1 MAPSL
6 HTETQC
12 PERPRAR
19 EWRPTGRPG
28 HHSWTGGPYP
38 TSRLPLSWTFCAWHK
53 GVAHGAGKGALSSTP
68 SPRWRNTQG
77 HFLLKETAQGTACG
91 KMHSKDWV
99 CREGAYP
106 KTRKSPNPPAIDLD
120 RGPVRAPD
128 PIDRG
133 LGSVESVPELN
144 NPIELLKS

>member
-1 MAPSL
+1 MSGGLRAGLGITAGLEVHTPHQDCHLAGQFVHGTKESPMELVKVPSA
-6 HTETQC
+6 Q
-12 PERPRAR
+12 
-19 EWRPTGRPG
+19 
-28 HHSWTGGPYP
+28 
-38 TSRLPLSWTFCAWHK
+38 
-53 GVAHGAGKGALSSTP
+53 TP

-77 HFLLKETAQGTACG
+77 HFLLKETVRGTACRE
-91 KMHSKDWV
+91 MHSKDWV

-106 KTRKSPNPPAIDLD
+106 KTRKSPNQPAIDLD

-144 NPIELLKS
+144 NPIEMLKS